1 MKEENTHNYP
11 FDADIFRRT
20 FNGYVQKF
28 NTTLTIA
35 IILIC
40 SPFIVYG
47 IAWYLETA
55 KVHLP
60 SFLGTW
66 YATGTLFF
74 DRHYKLLSLDLI
86 SIGNFSVGLV
96 SAGIQFSFGLISI
109 GGTVSCGLVS
119 FGGMSSFGLIS
130 IGGFLSCGLISIGG
144 RSSVGVIALGHGNV
158 YGIVAIAMGMEKPFE
173 KNQYIYG
180 KAFGFIA
187 IGRHAQGVYTLS
199 YHDGSEGTYQLSPKR
214 QDPEAVVLFTQWF
227 RKFKNVFVEPTQS

>member
-1 MKEENTHNYP
+1 MAKKQTTTEVFSNSS
-11 FDADIFRRT
+11 FDANIFRRT
-20 FNGYVQKF
+20 FNRYVQKF

-40 SPFIVYG
+40 APFIVCG

-60 SFLGTW
+60 GFLGTW

-96 SAGIQFSFGLISI
+96 SAGLQFSFGLISI
-109 GGTVSCGLVS
+109 GGL
-119 FGGMSSFGLIS
+119 
-130 IGGFLSCGLISIGG
+130 LSCGLIAIGG
-144 RSSVGVIALGHGNV
+144 RSSVGVIALGYGNV

-199 YHDGSEGTYQLSPKR
+199 YHDDSEGTYQLSPKR

-227 RKFKNVFVEPTQS
+227 RKFKGAFV